1 MRLAQPDSNPY
12 FLFVVLWTSLS
23 LLLLSRLIFS
33 AGPPFH
39 LSIFVFKQTEADK
52 ALGQALVQVVQ
63 LTFVRTEALLSS
75 HVRQHGR
82 EGDEDVGAG
91 ASGREGEESV
101 LHVLHVLL
109 HHTLLLLLR
118 HQLLEGDRLCPHP
131 CWSQLPSWR
140 QGRVH
145 ECRKTHVLLLECV
158 TEI

>member
-82 EGDEDVGAG
+82 EGDEDVGGGAG

-101 LHVLHVLL
+101 HVLHVLHV
-109 HHTLLLLLR
+109 LLLLLR
-118 HQLLEGDRLCPHP
+118 HQLLQGDRLCSHP
-131 CWSQLPSWR
+131 CCSQLPS
-140 QGRVH
+140 
-145 ECRKTHVLLLECV
+145 
-158 TEI
+158 